1 MIDMEPNFITR
12 GGKMYPVY
20 DYLKTETKCEEVP
33 VAFPP
38 QRQDCHPGIEAVM
51 QPRPISENA
60 CAVGCGRLQDRVAL
74 ITGGDSGIGRAVAYA
89 FAREGADVAVA
100 YLCEEQDA
108 AETKARVEELGRR
121 CLLLPGDLRNPACCR
136 TAVERAVSCFG
147 KLNILVNNHA
157 VQFIRHSILEIT
169 REQLFTTFETNILSY
184 FYMIQAALPHLGR
197 GSSIINT
204 TSVTAYA
211 GDPLL
216 LDYSATKGAV
226 MALTRSLS
234 LSLVSQGIRVNAV
247 APGPIWTPLIPASY
261 SARDVQ
267 TFGTDTSRV
276 PMMRA
281 GQPFEVASSYV
292 FLASDDASYM
302 SGQVLHPNGGKIV
315 GS

>member
-1 MIDMEPNFITR
+1 
-12 GGKMYPVY
+12 
-20 DYLKTETKCEEVP
+20 
-33 VAFPP
+33 
-38 QRQDCHPGIEAVM
+38 M

-60 CAVGCGRLQDRVAL
+60 CAAGGGRLCDRVAL

-89 FAREGADVAVA
+89 FAKEGADVAVA

-108 AETKARVEELGRR
+108 AETKAHVEELGRR
-121 CLLLPGDLRNPACCR
+121 CLLLPGDLRDPACCR
-136 TAVERAVSCFG
+136 AAVERTVGCYG
-147 KLNILVNNHA
+147 KLNVLVNNHA
-157 VQFIRHSILEIT
+157 VQFIRRSILDIT
-169 REQLFTTFETNILSY
+169 REQLLATFETNILSY
-184 FYMIQAALPHLGR
+184 FYLIQAALPHLGR

-211 GDPLL
+211 GEPLL
-216 LDYSATKGAV
+216 IDYSATKGAV

-234 LSLVSQGIRVNAV
+234 LSLEGQGVRVNAV

-261 SARDVQ
+261 SAREVQ

-276 PMMRA
+276 PMLRA
-281 GQPFEVASSYV
+281 GQPFEAASSYV

>member
-1 MIDMEPNFITR
+1 
-12 GGKMYPVY
+12 MYPVY
-20 DYLKTETKCEEVP
+20 VYLKTETKCEEVP

-38 QRQDCHPGIEAVM
+38 QQQDRQPGMEAVM
-51 QPRPISENA
+51 QSRPISENA
-60 CAVGCGRLQDRVAL
+60 CAAGGGRLCDRVAL

-89 FAREGADVAVA
+89 FAKEGAD
-100 YLCEEQDA
+100 
-108 AETKARVEELGRR
+108 VEELGRR
-121 CLLLPGDLRNPACCR
+121 CLLLPGDLRDPACCR
-136 TAVERAVSCFG
+136 AAVERTVGCYG
-147 KLNILVNNHA
+147 KLNVLVNNHA
-157 VQFIRHSILEIT
+157 VQFIRRSILDIT
-169 REQLFTTFETNILSY
+169 REQLLATFETNILSY
-184 FYMIQAALPHLGR
+184 FYLIQAALPHLGR

-211 GDPLL
+211 GEPLL
-216 LDYSATKGAV
+216 IDYSATKGAV

-234 LSLVSQGIRVNAV
+234 LSLEGQGVRVNAV

-261 SARDVQ
+261 SAREVQ

-276 PMMRA
+276 PMLRA

>member
-1 MIDMEPNFITR
+1 
-12 GGKMYPVY
+12 MYPVY

-38 QRQDCHPGIEAVM
+38 QQQDRQPGMEAVM

-60 CAVGCGRLQDRVAL
+60 CAAGGGRLCDRVAL

-89 FAREGADVAVA
+89 FAKEGADVAVA

-108 AETKARVEELGRR
+108 AETKAHVEELGRR
-121 CLLLPGDLRNPACCR
+121 CLLLPGDLRDPACCR
-136 TAVERAVSCFG
+136 AAVERTVGCYG
-147 KLNILVNNHA
+147 KLNVLVNNHA
-157 VQFIRHSILEIT
+157 VQFIRRSILDIT
-169 REQLFTTFETNILSY
+169 REQLLATFETNILSY
-184 FYMIQAALPHLGR
+184 FYLIQAALPHLGR

-211 GDPLL
+211 GEPLL
-216 LDYSATKGAV
+216 IDYSATKGAV

-234 LSLVSQGIRVNAV
+234 LSLEGQGVRVNAV

-261 SARDVQ
+261 SAREVQ

-276 PMMRA
+276 PMLRA
-281 GQPFEVASSYV
+281 GQPNEVASSYV